1 MAINKTGT
9 KRGALISKH
18 QKAGDGWEDLA
29 ATVNEQAAKDYK
41 WFLNHPGKCLQT
53 DGKAETKQTLE
64 AFFRSEWFGTLCTIA
79 GAELA
84 ADDVLKNIEK
94 NKDKQ
99 HRRKCPKGV
108 END

>member
-1 MAINKTGT
+1 MAINKTGI

-41 WFLNHPGKCLQT
+41 WCLNHPGKCLQT

-64 AFFRSEWFGTLCTIA
+64 AFFAVSGSALYARSRGQNWQRKMCLKVSKKIKTNNTVA
-79 GAELA
+79 N
-84 ADDVLKNIEK
+84 VLK
-94 NKDKQ
+94 
-99 HRRKCPKGV
+99 G
-108 END
+108 

>member
-1 MAINKTGT
+1 M
-9 KRGALISKH
+9 
-18 QKAGDGWEDLA
+18 
-29 ATVNEQAAKDYK
+29 
-41 WFLNHPGKCLQT
+41 QT

-79 GAELA
+79 GAELTA
-84 ADDVLKNIEK
+84 EDVLKSIEK

>member
-29 ATVNEQAAKDYK
+29 ATVIEQAAKDYK

-79 GAELA
+79 GAELTA
-84 ADDVLKNIEK
+84 EDVLKSIEK

>member
-64 AFFRSEWFGTLCTIA
+64 AFFRSEWLKVSKKIKTNNTVA
-79 GAELA
+79 N
-84 ADDVLKNIEK
+84 VLK
-94 NKDKQ
+94 
-99 HRRKCPKGV
+99 G
-108 END
+108 